1 MTEKK
6 PKISIVTINYN
17 DRVGLEKTILSVRN
31 QISFEQIEYIIID
44 AASKDGS
51 LSVIQKYS
59 DLFSFWLSEPDLG
72 IYYGQNKGILNS
84 KGEYILFLNSGD
96 TLASE
101 NTLSEIL
108 SFELSSDL
116 IYGDMLIESKEGN
129 LRLGRQ
135 PPVMTL
141 SHLLLDTIWHPA
153 CLIKRKLFEQY
164 GLYDLNFRIAADYE
178 FWLKIFSAGVSTKY
192 IPVIFS
198 RFNLQGL
205 SSAPQNQNFLLQERK
220 RAQSLYFNRVTLFL
234 YRDLLKVI
242 RFLFSLGKFILRK
255 TLILLRTCLK
265 V

>member
-1 MTEKK
+1 MIEKK

-17 DRVGLEKTILSVRN
+17 DHVGLEKTVLSVSN
-31 QISFEQIEYIIID
+31 QICLNQIEYIIID

-51 LSVIQKYS
+51 LSVIQRYN
-59 DLFSFWLSEPDLG
+59 DLFSFWLSEPDFG
-72 IYYGQNKGILNS
+72 IYDGQNKGILNS

-96 TLASE
+96 ALANE

-153 CLIKRKLFEQY
+153 CLIKRKLFERY

-178 FWLKIFSAGVSTKY
+178 FWLKVFSAGVSTKY
-192 IPVIFS
+192 IPVVFS
-198 RFNLQGL
+198 QFNLQGL
-205 SSAPQNQNFLLQERK
+205 SSAPQNQSFLLQERK
-220 RAQSLYFNRVTLFL
+220 SAQSLYFDRITLFL
-234 YRDLLKVI
+234 YRDLPEVI
-242 RFLFSLGKFILRK
+242 RFLFSLGRFFLRK
-255 TLILLRTCLK
+255 VLILSGTRLK